1 MESDIC
7 LATSVIARRAGVLDL
22 RDAFHAAFTAIG
34 LSLFV
39 EEIGGV
45 QQLLMEGRADAIF
58 EPLEATV
65 VSVLDVIAMAR
76 PDHTLAVMERPL
88 SEVGMTDHRHRVPT
102 GRALETDGAATQHNS
117 TSSFYKSDYL
127 AVF

>member
-1 MESDIC
+1 M
-7 LATSVIARRAGVLDL
+7 LDL

-58 EPLEATV
+58 EPLEARA
-65 VSVLDVIAMAR
+65 VSV
-76 PDHTLAVMERPL
+76 
-88 SEVGMTDHRHRVPT
+88 
-102 GRALETDGAATQHNS
+102 
-117 TSSFYKSDYL
+117 
-127 AVF
+127 